1 MRTLD
6 NANKTIIGV
15 NSFIAPKDG
24 CKESEEDYEWFIG
37 VMANRDNGEEFLFT

>member
-15 NSFIAPKDG
+15 NSFIAPRDG
-24 CKESEEDYEWFIG
+24 YKESEEDYEGFIG
-37 VMANRDNGEEFLFT
+37 VMAFRNNGEESLFT